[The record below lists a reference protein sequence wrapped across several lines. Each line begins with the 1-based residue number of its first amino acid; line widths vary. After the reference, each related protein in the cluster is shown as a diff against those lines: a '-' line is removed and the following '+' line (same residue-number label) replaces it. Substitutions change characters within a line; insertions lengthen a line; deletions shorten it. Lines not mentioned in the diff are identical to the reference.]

1 MISFVRHNQLI
12 DRWMIH
18 QKSSWCVVLV
28 FWGVGLGIVPW
39 TTSILI
45 GLKANIHTHSVP
57 VRVTGQKRHWPLDLW
72 PNSCLKANNVL
83 ARFDQSEFLFIFL
96 WNFIGCFLD
105 HQSSGGKH
113 KTEIKIPLKIKMT
126 ENFHKFILL
135 LCCSHLTHCS
145 DGSSTT
151 ATHSLSVSGV
161 SNSQITTDDGTHE
174 SCYNETW
181 GCSYN
186 PEGPLVR
193 CDFL

>member
-1 MISFVRHNQLI
+1 MISFVTHNQLI

-72 PNSCLKANNVL
+72 PKSCLKANNVL
-83 ARFDQSEFLFIFL
+83 ARFDQSEFLFIL
-96 WNFIGCFLD
+96 LRHFIGCFLD

-113 KTEIKIPLKIKMT
+113 ETWK
-126 ENFHKFILL
+126 
-135 LCCSHLTHCS
+135 SR
-145 DGSSTT
+145 
-151 ATHSLSVSGV
+151 SLSRSRWLRISTSLYCSCAALISLTVQMGAQPLLHIPSLYQV
-161 SNSQITTDDGTHE
+161 FQIH
-174 SCYNETW
+174 
-181 GCSYN
+181 
-186 PEGPLVR
+186 R
-193 CDFL
+193 